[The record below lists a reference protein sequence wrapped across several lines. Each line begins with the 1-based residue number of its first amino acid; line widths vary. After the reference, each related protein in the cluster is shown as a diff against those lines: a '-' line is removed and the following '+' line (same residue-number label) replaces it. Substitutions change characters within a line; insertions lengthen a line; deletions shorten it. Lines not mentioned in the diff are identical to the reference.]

1 MDRRGDVDVLF
12 ARPGPEHLRRPADL
26 AYDILCGHLGRAF
39 PVLVAVPASEVAAL
53 REVPLDEE
61 IKVLNCRTGNHVP
74 FHFFQLKH
82 CLPDS
87 AAFIIFQN
95 DASWRLA
102 CSVRTF
108 FFLVFIGISPPFRI
122 MWPGIIRSARR
133 GSPVGKANHPM
144 RVTGSIGIKLAGIT

>member
-1 MDRRGDVDVLF
+1 VDVLF
-12 ARPGPEHLRRPADL
+12 ARPGPEHLRRPVDL
-26 AYDILCGHLGRAF
+26 ADDILCGHLGRTLLM
-39 PVLVAVPASEVAAL
+39 LVAVPASEVAAL
-53 REVPLDEE
+53 REMPLDEE
-61 IKVLNCRTGNHVP
+61 IEILNCRTGNHVP

-82 CLPDS
+82 CLPES

-102 CSVRTF
+102 CSLRTF

-133 GSPVGKANHPM
+133 GSPLGKANHPM
-144 RVTGSIGIKLAGIT
+144 RVTGSN